1 MKGLSKVAVLAAC
14 ITLAACAGTRPTR
27 YTQLDSSA
35 QLQPN
40 ANDRSGRVPYDYS
53 AGADWQKYTN
63 AIVDPVAIYSGPD
76 NQFEK
81 VSDEGKQEL
90 AEYMRTQF
98 ADALKSK
105 FAIVNSADA
114 RTLRVKLTLTGAKPT
129 TQFVGTFT
137 KFDLAGGPYNMVQSI
152 RGKEGLMEG
161 SVSYAVEIY
170 DASSNQL
177 LSAYVAKQYPNALN
191 VKATFGSLSASKT
204 GIKKGAEDLL
214 ARLN

>member
-1 MKGLSKVAVLAAC
+1 MKASSKVAVMAAC
-14 ITLAACAGTRPTR
+14 VALAACAGTRPVR
-27 YTQLDSSA
+27 YAQLDSSA

-40 ANDRSGRVPYDYS
+40 ANDQSGRVPYDYS
-53 AGADWQKYTN
+53 SGADWQKYTS
-63 AIVDPVAIYSGPD
+63 AIVDPVVIYNGQD

-81 VSDEGKQEL
+81 VSDESKQEL

-98 ADALKSK
+98 ADALKTK
-105 FAIVNSADA
+105 FAVVGDPDA

-129 TQFVGTFT
+129 TQFVGTVT

-152 RGKEGLMEG
+152 RGKEGLMSG

-170 DASSNQL
+170 DASTNQL
-177 LSAYVAKQYPNALN
+177 LSAYVAKQYPNAMN
-191 VKATFGSLSASKT
+191 ITATFGSLSASKT
-204 GIKKGAEDLL
+204 GIKKGAQDLI